1 MKLTEE
7 IVLYC
12 REHYVPGDKELGI
25 TALAK
30 RFNVS
35 KDAIKDM
42 IHGKSY
48 KNVGGTIHKTMGHTP
63 ADIKAAVL
71 AEYEPRSA
79 DANVATLAKKF
90 NLSATTVLKII
101 HDGGRP
107 KGKRAVVTD
116 ELRQKIYAEYIPHSR
131 EFGRT
136 GLSEKYGLS
145 TSTIGNILQSFPK
158 KEKVADEVKEPAQ
171 RTRKRAEVLDEIK
184 EAIIIAHDEE
194 KLSVRALAER
204 FSLAREV
211 VKEVLTEA
219 GVEIRQRQIVDEET
233 KQKVIKMYATGNYSV
248 RELAE
253 KFSINRATLT
263 QWVKGMA
270 PPKQA
275 KPTEVDDATRE
286 QILRFY
292 SHGHGVSPIAK
303 TLNLPQSLVRKIVNG
318 EA

>member
-12 REHYVPGDKELGI
+12 RENYVPADKEFGI

-30 RFNVS
+30 KFNVS
-35 KDAIKDM
+35 KDSIKDM
-42 IHGKSY
+42 LHGKSY
-48 KNVGGTIHKTMGHTP
+48 KNVGGKIHPALGHTS
-63 ADIKAAVL
+63 DEVKAAVL

-79 DANVATLAKKF
+79 DANVATLAQKY
-90 NLSATTVLKII
+90 NLSCTTVLKII
-101 HDGGRP
+101 HDSGKP

-116 ELRQKIYAEYIPHSR
+116 ELRQQVYKLYQPHSR

-136 GLSEKYGLS
+136 GLAERFGLS
-145 TSTIGNILQSFPK
+145 TSTIGNILKEFPK
-158 KEKVADEVKEPAQ
+158 KEKVAEVKEPAQ

-194 KLSVRALAER
+194 KLPVRALAER

-219 GVEIRQRQIVDEET
+219 GIEIRQRQIIDEET
-233 KQKVIKMYATGNYSV
+233 KQKVINLYATGNYSV

-263 QWVKGMA
+263 QWVRGMT

>member
-1 MKLTEE
+1 MAKLTESM
-7 IVLYC
+7 VLYC
-12 REHYVPGDKELGI
+12 RENYIPSHPEYGI
-25 TALAK
+25 AALAK
-30 RFNVS
+30 KFNVS
-35 KDAIKDM
+35 RDCLKDA

-48 KNVGGTIHKTMGHTP
+48 KHIGGTIHQPIGHTP
-63 ADIKAAVL
+63 DEVKAAVL

-79 DANVATLAKKF
+79 DANVATLAKKYG
-90 NLSATTVLKII
+90 LSATTVLKIL
-101 HDGGRP
+101 HDSGKP

-116 ELRQKIYAEYIPHSR
+116 ELRQQVYELYQPHSR
-131 EFGRT
+131 EFGRA
-136 GLSEKYGLS
+136 GLAERFGLS
-145 TSTIGNILQSFPK
+145 TSTIGNILKEFPK
-158 KEKVADEVKEPAQ
+158 KEKVVEVKEPAQ

-204 FSLAREV
+204 FSLVREV

-219 GVEIRQRQIVDEET
+219 GIEIRQRQIIDEET
-233 KQKVIKMYATGNYSV
+233 KQKVINLYATGNYSV

-253 KFSINRATLT
+253 NFSINRATLT
-263 QWVKGMA
+263 QWVRGMT